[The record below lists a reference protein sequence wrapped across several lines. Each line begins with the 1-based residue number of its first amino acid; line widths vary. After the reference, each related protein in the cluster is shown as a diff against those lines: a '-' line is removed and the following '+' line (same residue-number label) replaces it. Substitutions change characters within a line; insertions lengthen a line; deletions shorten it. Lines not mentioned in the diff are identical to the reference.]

1 MALVLFVQAAC
12 VDPVAELGAPKETS
26 ICVMAA
32 AWDANSAATNAAAQ
46 ISGLNSKVEIT
57 PMIGGEHRGKRCQY
71 RGVPALG
78 RSGGAFAQSTAN
90 ITRLSMGSVG
100 P

>member
-1 MALVLFVQAAC
+1 MALVRAAC

-46 ISGLNSKVEIT
+46 ISELNSKVEIT

-78 RSGGAFAQSTAN
+78 RSGGAFRAIDGQRRAPFDV
-90 ITRLSMGSVG
+90 VG
-100 P
+100 RP